1 MQTDWEELTSTVERI
16 ASSGVAGSSER
27 MIRDNSSNL
36 HSWGQREGHYDVL
49 MAQMMDLHA
58 VWRGTQVTS

>member
-1 MQTDWEELTSTVERI
+1 MRGEVVRMQTDWEELTSTVERI

-36 HSWGQREGHYDVL
+36 HSWGQREK
-49 MAQMMDLHA
+49 
-58 VWRGTQVTS
+58 VTMVY